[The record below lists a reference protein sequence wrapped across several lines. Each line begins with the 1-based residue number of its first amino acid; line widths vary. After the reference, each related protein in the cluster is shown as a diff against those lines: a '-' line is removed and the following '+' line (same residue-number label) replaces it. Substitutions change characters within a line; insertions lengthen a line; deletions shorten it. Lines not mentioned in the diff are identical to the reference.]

1 MKIIMKYYQ
10 TDISKMVA
18 EFQLENSPTDRYAS
32 FDYCYH
38 YFHPTT
44 ANDLLGE
51 IEKSCLSLGFYLASW
66 GMLRGSSFLL
76 NKSVKYYEPL
86 IRFIAGL
93 DYSVW
98 DIDADKY
105 SEENIRTICSIY
117 REIQRIIVNNGN
129 SHLTLVTKIM
139 LGVFGFIPAYDNFF
153 GNTFRNIFQGICGFR
168 SVNQKSLHCIKQF
181 YVDNREEID
190 KYSSKIYVKEFATEN
205 DSGITYTK
213 SKIID
218 MYGFNKGLKQSA

>member
-1 MKIIMKYYQ
+1 MKYHR
-10 TDISKMVA
+10 TDISKMVS
-18 EFQLENSPTDRYAS
+18 EFQLDNSSTDRYAS

-76 NKSVKYYEPL
+76 SKSVKYYEPL
-86 IRFIAGL
+86 IKFIAGL
-93 DYSVW
+93 DHSVW
-98 DIDADKY
+98 NIDVDKY
-105 SEENIRTICSIY
+105 SDENIRIICSIY
-117 REIQRIIVNNGN
+117 PEIQRIIVNNGN
-129 SHLTLVTKIM
+129 SHLTLVSKIM

-153 GNTFRNIFQGICGFR
+153 GNTFRDIFQGTCGFR
-168 SVNQKSLHCIKQF
+168 SVNQKSLHCIQLF
-181 YVDNREEID
+181 YADNKDEID
-190 KYSSKIYVKEFATEN
+190 QYSSKIHVKEFATGDES
-205 DSGITYTK
+205 DITYTK

-218 MYGFNKGLKQSA
+218 MYGFNKGLKQST